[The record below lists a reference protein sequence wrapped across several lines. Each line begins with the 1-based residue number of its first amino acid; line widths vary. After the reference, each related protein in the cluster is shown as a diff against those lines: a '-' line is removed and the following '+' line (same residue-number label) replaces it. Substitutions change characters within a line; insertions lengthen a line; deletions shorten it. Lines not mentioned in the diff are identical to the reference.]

1 MNPLDFLET
10 EDTLTD
16 FLESFERGTWPKSAV
31 LPT

>member
-16 FLESFERGTWPKSAV
+16 FVNAVELGTWPKSAV